1 MNEQYDEY
9 NEVIK
14 QLEAKCK
21 ELENELV
28 MSKKRNEELNH
39 HSDNLRSAIGELSQ
53 ENESMKAQVIKVVR
67 GQFSQICSY
76 CGWEALA
83 SGASWDEL
91 QVHIKVC
98 PKHPLTKA
106 IAENANL
113 QQENQ
118 ILIEELKEARAES
131 GRFGVG
137 A

>member
-21 ELENELV
+21 ELE
-28 MSKKRNEELNH
+28 
-39 HSDNLRSAIGELSQ
+39 
-53 ENESMKAQVIKVVR
+53 
-67 GQFSQICSY
+67 
-76 CGWEALA
+76 
-83 SGASWDEL
+83 
-91 QVHIKVC
+91 
-98 PKHPLTKA
+98 
-106 IAENANL
+106 
-113 QQENQ
+113 QENQ